1 LEEETKDMNY
11 YIVTTEIFNTLTKEN
26 ISYMLKSLDNTKRLI
41 ATTDTVSDRVRRF
54 NNIDTCSS
62 YTFTNHSDWVGDGTG
77 VETWEIEEIIYL
89 PGIDD

>member
-1 LEEETKDMNY
+1 MNY

-41 ATTDTVSDRVRRF
+41 ATTDTVSNNVNEF
-54 NNIDTCSS
+54 NDIDSCSS

-77 VETWEIEEIIYL
+77 VEVWEIEEIEYI
-89 PGIDD
+89 PVIDD

>member
-1 LEEETKDMNY
+1 MNY

-26 ISYMLKSLDNTKRLI
+26 ISYMLKSLDDTQRLI
-41 ATTDTVSDRVRRF
+41 ATTDTVSERVRKF
-54 NNIDTCSS
+54 NNINTCSS

-77 VETWEIEEIIYL
+77 IETWEIEEIIYL

>member
-1 LEEETKDMNY
+1 MNY

-26 ISYMLKSLDNTKRLI
+26 ISYMLKSLDDTQRLI
-41 ATTDTVSDRVRRF
+41 AITDTVPERVRRF

-77 VETWEIEEIIYL
+77 VETWEIEEIVYL

>member
-1 LEEETKDMNY
+1 MNY

-41 ATTDTVSDRVRRF
+41 ATTDTVSNNVNEF
-54 NNIDTCSS
+54 NDIDSCSS

-77 VETWEIEEIIYL
+77 VEVWEIEETIYL

>member
-1 LEEETKDMNY
+1 MNY

-41 ATTDTVSDRVRRF
+41 ATTDTVSNNVNEF
-54 NNIDTCSS
+54 NDIDSCSS

-77 VETWEIEEIIYL
+77 VEVWEIEEIEYI
-89 PGIDD
+89 PIIDD

>member
-1 LEEETKDMNY
+1 
-11 YIVTTEIFNTLTKEN
+11 
-26 ISYMLKSLDNTKRLI
+26 MLKSLDDTQRLI
-41 ATTDTVSDRVRRF
+41 ATTDTVSERVRRF

-77 VETWEIEEIIYL
+77 IETWEIEEIVYL